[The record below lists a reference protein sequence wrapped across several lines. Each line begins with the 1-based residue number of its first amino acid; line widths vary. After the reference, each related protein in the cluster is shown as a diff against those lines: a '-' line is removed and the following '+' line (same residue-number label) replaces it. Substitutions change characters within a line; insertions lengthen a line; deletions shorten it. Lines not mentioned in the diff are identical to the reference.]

1 MNSYISKEMKRF
13 NYLISETDAT
23 YHEAALRMGLS
34 DSAMQILY
42 AICDY
47 DREYRC
53 PLQEICKRS
62 GISKQTINSAVRKL
76 ETEGIVV
83 LEQTGTKN
91 KDVCLTKEG
100 IRLAERTTMKLI
112 ETENNILKS
121 WSKEELKKYL
131 ELTERFLIEL
141 KDKVKEI

>member
-1 MNSYISKEMKRF
+1 MNNNISREMKRF

-42 AICDY
+42 VICDY
-47 DREYRC
+47 DKGDRC

-76 ETEGIVV
+76 EAQGIVV
-83 LEQTGTKN
+83 LEQTGAKN
-91 KDVCLTKEG
+91 KDVCLTEEG
-100 IRLAERTTMKLI
+100 IRLAGCTTMNLI
-112 ETENNILKS
+112 EIENNILKS
-121 WSKEELKKYL
+121 WSKEELKIYL